1 MNNNKL
7 GAALK
12 VIGAASG
19 LGAPDGR
26 CARGPAAI
34 WKAGQQAG
42 LGLEWGIIVEPAAG
56 AQGLAGLVDF
66 TVNLAGTVAT
76 AIALEPERR
85 VAVIGG
91 DHACAIGTWNGV
103 VRSVGG
109 PIGLIWVDAHMDAH
123 TPETTPSGRWHGM
136 PVATLLGHGAPELVN
151 LSPRGYVVQPQHL
164 VLVGVRSYEP
174 PEKELL
180 QRLGVHVFTDDD
192 VDRIGFENVMRQ
204 AQQIVSAGTMAYGI
218 SIDLDG
224 LDIRDAPGVGSPV
237 VGGIAAKQLLSVLA
251 KLARDPRLV
260 AMEIV
265 EFNPVIDVEKRTE
278 RLVLELLATLNGKQ
292 VSHESHN

>member
-1 MNNNKL
+1 MNNKL
-7 GAALK
+7 SAALK

-26 CARGPAAI
+26 CARAPAVI

-42 LGLEWGIIVEPAAG
+42 LGVEWGVIVEPATG

-66 TVNLAGTVAT
+66 TINLAGTVAT
-76 AIALEPERR
+76 AIALEPGRR

-91 DHACAIGTWNGV
+91 DHSCAIGTWNGV
-103 VRSVGG
+103 ARSIGG

-123 TPETTPSGRWHGM
+123 TPETSPSGKWHGM
-136 PVATLLGHGAPELVN
+136 PVATLLGHGVPALVN
-151 LSPRGYVVQPQHL
+151 LAPRGYVVQPQHL

-174 PEKELL
+174 PEQELL
-180 QRLGVHVFTDDD
+180 QRLGVKVFTDDD

-204 AQQIVSAGTMAYGI
+204 AQQIVTDGTLAYGI

-224 LDIRDAPGVGSPV
+224 LDLRDAPGVGSPV
-237 VGGIAAKQLLSVLA
+237 VGGIAAKQLLAVLA
-251 KLARDPRLV
+251 KLASDPRLA

-265 EFNPVIDVEKRTE
+265 EFNPVIDVEHRTE
-278 RLVLELLATLNGKQ
+278 RLVLALLAAMSGKAGE
-292 VSHESHN
+292 V